1 MYRLLVYTLLII
13 YEVID
18 VCTARYMDHSTLYRL
33 LIIKNHMT
41 LSLFLV
47 ESVKCDF
54 YTIRDISIHFT
65 YGNGCT
71 QIMYIFYTLVIN
83 KMRSVC

>member
-1 MYRLLVYTLLII
+1 
-13 YEVID
+13 
-18 VCTARYMDHSTLYRL
+18 MDHSTLYRL

-47 ESVKCDF
+47 KSVKCDI

-83 KMRSVC
+83 KRTGSLHEENTQRVIGSSLLFYSCKQ